1 MNLKPAISI
10 PFPWL
15 TILSGRLFGKPGA
28 PQPGARPSSAFKFP
42 RSLTISREGK
52 WYIGILILIGI
63 AAINTGNNLLY
74 LVVATLLSFIII
86 SGIMSESTLR
96 GVGVSRTLPPHVFK
110 DAPVNVRLAV
120 RNGKRHLPSFSFNI
134 KEAPQAYVDAQG
146 AYILKLGAGQTH
158 AVNALYTFRRRG
170 VVELSGVSVYTR
182 FPFAL
187 FRKGKEEAARDSVV
201 VYPSIKA
208 AGKKNAMTG
217 ARESGY
223 RPSPAKGPGTQ
234 LYNIRDYTAQDDA
247 RHIYWKSAARTS
259 KLLLKEFEKEAE
271 KKVLV
276 VFENYLP
283 AAGERA
289 FEDAVD
295 DAASTAAS
303 FIQRGYSV
311 GLKTLGYTAAPVAGV
326 EQLYRILR
334 SLALIAPAAPGT
346 PRVRVVYL

>member
-15 TILSGRLFGKPGA
+15 TILSGRLFGRPGA
-28 PQPGARPSSAFKFP
+28 LQPGTRPSPAFKFP

-74 LVVATLLSFIII
+74 LIVATLLSFIVI
-86 SGIMSESTLR
+86 SGIMSETTLR
-96 GVGVSRTLPPHVFK
+96 GVAVSRTLPRHIFK
-110 DAPVNVRLAV
+110 DASVNVRLSV
-120 RNGKRHLPSFSFNI
+120 HNGKKHLPSFSFNV
-134 KEAPQAYVDAQG
+134 KESASPGVDAQG
-146 AYILKLGAGQTH
+146 AYILKLGAGETR
-158 AVNALYTFRRRG
+158 AVNAAYTFTRRG
-170 VVELSGVSVYTR
+170 MVDLSGVSVHTR

-187 FRKGKEEAARDSVV
+187 FRKGKEEQARDAVM

-208 AGKKNAMTG
+208 STKKYEAAGERVSG
-217 ARESGY
+217 FRET
-223 RPSPAKGPGTQ
+223 PVKGPGTQ

-259 KLLLKEFEKEAE
+259 RLLLKEYEKEAQ

-276 VFENYLP
+276 IFENYSS
-283 AAGERA
+283 AAADKA

-295 DAASTAAS
+295 DAASIAAA
-303 FIQRGYSV
+303 FIRRGYAV
-311 GLKTLGYTAAPVAGV
+311 GLKTLGQTCALVAGA
-326 EQLYRILR
+326 EQLHRILR
-334 SLALIAPAAPGT
+334 SLALITPAAPGK
-346 PRVRVVYL
+346 PGVRVVYL